1 MHIVLLIAAGMALAY
16 FSRPKDKQSYQIAI
30 LAIIGFVYF
39 CIWRFT
45 DFYTDIFF
53 ADSNIKN
60 ISFFVLMLSAVL
72 IGLLPW
78 VRAISRNP
86 AIALAGIFVISL
98 VLTFAFENNIKSSVA
113 SWGGYFD
120 NPASELTHSENQA
133 DSRQYHHETGGFTI
147 NVPEN
152 WQKKTHNSGLD
163 YFELHGE
170 SKTHAE
176 LRPRCFH
183 DTDISIPEIVDNI
196 FYWDQTQ
203 EFTVEKNCFISSSN
217 LYNCFI
223 RSLGNGENNSLEKW
237 RWLVMDKFQ
246 SQNIE
251 LDFIFYS
258 NDAQSRRDAK
268 AIINSLV
275 FKPLTS
281 PLPLC
286 TSTIDW
292 F

>member
-1 MHIVLLIAAGMALAY
+1 MYIVLLIAVIMALVY

-30 LAIIGFVYF
+30 FSILGFAYF

-78 VRAISRNP
+78 VRAISRRH
-86 AIALAGIFVISL
+86 AIVLAGIFVISV
-98 VLTFAFENNIKSSVA
+98 VLSTTFEKNIKNSMA
-113 SWGGYFD
+113 TWGGYFD
-120 NPASELTHSENQA
+120 SHASELTHSVNQA
-133 DSRQYHHETGGFTI
+133 NTRVYHHESGGFTI
-147 NVPEN
+147 NIPEN

-163 YFELHGE
+163 YFELEGV
-170 SKTHAE
+170 STAHAE

-183 DTDISIPEIVDNI
+183 NTDSSIPEIINNTI
-196 FYWDQTQ
+196 HRDQTQ
-203 EFTVEKNCFISSSN
+203 QLEVENNCFISDSN
-217 LYNCFI
+217 LYKCFI
-223 RSLGNGENNSLEKW
+223 YSEGEGENESQEKW
-237 RWLVMDKFQ
+237 RWLVMDESQ
-246 SQNIE
+246 NQNIE

-258 NDAQSRRDAK
+258 NIVQSRLDAE

-275 FKPLTS
+275 FKPLAS

-286 TSTIDW
+286 TSSADW
-292 F
+292 M